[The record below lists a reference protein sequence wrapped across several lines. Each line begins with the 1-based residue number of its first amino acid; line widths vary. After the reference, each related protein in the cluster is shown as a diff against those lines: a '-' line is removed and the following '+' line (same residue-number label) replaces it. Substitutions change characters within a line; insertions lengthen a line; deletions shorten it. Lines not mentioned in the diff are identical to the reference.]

1 MSQISGHSALHY
13 ARTAAWGNQT
23 GPSGEYEPWSSE
35 RVVARHSKTGPH
47 STSAWD
53 AFAQALAEGRRDVC
67 DTIDAH
73 DRHGTTA
80 LHFAAHDG
88 AAGAVRALI
97 AAGASLDPRIQTIAG
112 IPKEYKEKAYYWQ
125 VYPGYTPLL
134 VACKGGHHECVSVLV
149 AAGASVHATVPG
161 ALRRA
166 ETTLTFAAAAE
177 QGSLRCVQVLLEA
190 GASVRVPPNTWSPL
204 HAAIWGSG
212 DARCECAVAL
222 LRAGADVNAL
232 DDCGRSPLL
241 FAIDIESVRDYHSYR
256 ALSSRGSSM
265 QLRSGSRRLISTLL
279 RAGARLPAADT
290 SYRRTSPAVSHELIA
305 YIDAIRRAGGYARY
319 ETMRRAPFIT
329 ALTRCGGFP
338 IPDDMISIV
347 VGFWVRRALEY

>member
-1 MSQISGHSALHY
+1 MSQISACSALQC
-13 ARTAAWGNQT
+13 ARVAAWGNQT
-23 GPSGEYEPWSSE
+23 GPSGEHEPWSSE

-53 AFAQALAEGRRDVC
+53 ALAQALAEGRRDVC
-67 DTIDAH
+67 DTLDAH

-88 AAGAVRALI
+88 AAGAARALI
-97 AAGASLDPRIQTIAG
+97 AAGASLDPRIQIIAG
-112 IPKEYKEKAYYWQ
+112 IPKAYKEKAYYWQ

-161 ALRRA
+161 GGIREP
-166 ETTLTFAAAAE
+166 ETTLTFAAAAD

-190 GASVRVPPNTWSPL
+190 GASVHVPLNTWSPL
-204 HAAIWGSG
+204 HAAIFSRST
-212 DARCECAVAL
+212 ARYECAAAL

-232 DDCGRSPLL
+232 DDCGRSPLM
-241 FAIDIESVRDYHSYR
+241 FAIDMEST
-256 ALSSRGSSM
+256 
-265 QLRSGSRRLISTLL
+265 RSGSRRLISTLL

-290 SYRRTSPAVSHELIA
+290 SYRRSEPAFSHELIP

>member
-1 MSQISGHSALHY
+1 MSQISATSALQY
-13 ARTAAWGNQT
+13 AREAAWGNQT

-35 RVVARHSKTGPH
+35 RVVAKQSKTGPH
-47 STSAWD
+47 STPAWD
-53 AFAQALAEGRRDVC
+53 AFVQALAEGRRDVC
-67 DTIDAH
+67 DTLDAH

-97 AAGASLDPRIQTIAG
+97 AAGASLDPRIQIIAG
-112 IPKEYKEKAYYWQ
+112 IPKAYKEKAYYWQ

-134 VACKGGHHECVSVLV
+134 VACEGGHHECVSVLV

-161 ALRRA
+161 GGIRHP
-166 ETTLTFAAAAE
+166 ETTLTFAADAD

-204 HAAIWGSG
+204 HAAIWGTG

-232 DDCGRSPLL
+232 DDCGRSPLR
-241 FAIDIESVRDYHSYR
+241 FAIDIESENAYHYYR
-256 ALSSRGSSM
+256 RSM
-265 QLRSGSRRLISTLL
+265 QRRSGSRRLISTLL

-290 SYRRTSPAVSHELIA
+290 SYRRSWPAVSHEVIA
-305 YIDAIRRAGGYARY
+305 YIDAIRSAGGYARY